1 MGTSSIIVLIG
12 EKTVE
17 QNSKYALKMNSRL
30 IKDFFIFLYLQFESE
45 VNLHYDEMLQHQI
58 SNGDEQNQHLGWGSR
73 GSMGFLGFLG
83 LSNFRHRGSLIQ
95 N

>member
-1 MGTSSIIVLIG
+1 M
-12 EKTVE
+12 E

-73 GSMGFLGFLG
+73 GS
-83 LSNFRHRGSLIQ
+83 RGSCWGSSVGFHGVLGVPGVK
-95 N
+95 

>member
-1 MGTSSIIVLIG
+1 
-12 EKTVE
+12 VE

-73 GSMGFLGFLG
+73 GSCWGSKGSTGVPSSSVGFHGVLGVPG
-83 LSNFRHRGSLIQ
+83 VK
-95 N
+95 